1 MKLETTR
8 LLIRPIS
15 IDDRHSIFEYRSD
28 AEANKY
34 QGWIPKT
41 LNDVELFIA
50 KVAKLFN
57 EPETWFQMV
66 MIEKETQKLIGDL
79 GIHFFGSDNKQVEL
93 GITLNKAFQNKGYAT
108 EALKAIIDYLFV
120 NLKKHRI
127 TASIDPGN
135 TSSIRLVER
144 LGFRKEAHFVES
156 VYLNG
161 IWVDDLVFALLE
173 KDINT
178 VR

>member
-15 IDDRHSIFEYRSD
+15 PDDKHSIFEYRSD

-41 LNDVELFIA
+41 PDDVELFIT

-57 EPETWFQMV
+57 EPETWFQMAI
-66 MIEKETQKLIGDL
+66 IEKESQKLIGDM
-79 GIHFFGSDNKQVEL
+79 GIHFFSSENKQVEL
-93 GITLNKAFQNKGYAT
+93 GITLNKAFQRKGYAT
-108 EALKAIIDYLFV
+108 EALKAIIEYLFV
-120 NLKKHRI
+120 SLKKHRI
-127 TASIDPGN
+127 TASIDPSN

-173 KDINT
+173 KDMNL
-178 VR
+178 